1 MTKEEHIKFW
11 LDSSADDWQTA
22 IYLANGKRYS
32 LCLFSMH
39 LSVEKLL
46 KAIWIKENIAN
57 TPPYILD
64 FNRLSEEIKLNLTVE
79 QIDLLTIITSWN
91 IRGRYPDYAKSLQQT
106 ATENYI
112 KVQIEKVNELK
123 GCLLEK
129 I

>member
-1 MTKEEHIKFW
+1 
-11 LDSSADDWQTA
+11 
-22 IYLANGKRYS
+22 
-32 LCLFSMH
+32 MH
-39 LSVEKLL
+39 LSIEKLL
-46 KAIWIKENIAN
+46 KAIWIKENITN
-57 TPPYILD
+57 TPPYIHDL
-64 FNRLSEEIKLNLTVE
+64 NRLSEEIKLNLTVE

-112 KVQIEKVNELK
+112 KVQIEKVNEIK